1 MAACHMNAL
10 LKMCVIIDRVVCEEM
25 FIWRCFPC
33 QCFVKGKTV
42 PILRLKDTNQKVL
55 LCVCVCV
62 YASLVE
68 LTEDILKH
76 LMDLVVSLVCSGELS
91 LARVLRKNVLD
102 KVEQKKLLSYTN
114 SMKTLA
120 ARSVAA
126 R

>member
-1 MAACHMNAL
+1 M
-10 LKMCVIIDRVVCEEM
+10 
-25 FIWRCFPC
+25 
-33 QCFVKGKTV
+33 
-42 PILRLKDTNQKVL
+42 RLKDTNQKVL

>member
-1 MAACHMNAL
+1 M
-10 LKMCVIIDRVVCEEM
+10 IIKDAN
-25 FIWRCFPC
+25 
-33 QCFVKGKTV
+33 QNFVFFFFFT
-42 PILRLKDTNQKVL
+42 
-55 LCVCVCV
+55 
-62 YASLVE
+62 SLVE

>member
-1 MAACHMNAL
+1 M
-10 LKMCVIIDRVVCEEM
+10 
-25 FIWRCFPC
+25 
-33 QCFVKGKTV
+33 
-42 PILRLKDTNQKVL
+42 RLKDTNQKVL
-55 LCVCVCV
+55 LCVCV

>member
-1 MAACHMNAL
+1 M
-10 LKMCVIIDRVVCEEM
+10 
-25 FIWRCFPC
+25 
-33 QCFVKGKTV
+33 
-42 PILRLKDTNQKVL
+42 
-55 LCVCVCV
+55 CVCVCG
-62 YASLVE
+62 SLVE
-68 LTEDILKH
+68 LTEDILKN

-114 SMKTLA
+114 SLKPLA